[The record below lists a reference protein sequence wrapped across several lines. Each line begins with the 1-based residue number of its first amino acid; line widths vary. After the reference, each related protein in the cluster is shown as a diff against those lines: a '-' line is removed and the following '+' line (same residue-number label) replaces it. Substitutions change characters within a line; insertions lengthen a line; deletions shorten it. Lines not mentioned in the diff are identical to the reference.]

1 MTTVSHAFSRRVLSR
16 LEQAASG
23 IVMAWAAFAPGTAEA
38 ETRAWIDTSVKAD
51 IASNPY
57 LVSGPDTSSLS
68 GVVTVSPGLKFVD
81 GVKTMTLRGN
91 YRHTEFSRRYRSS
104 DDYSANASLAQQ
116 LTPRLSYNASFG
128 YDSSVVGANDLL
140 TFNPNPNSGSVF
152 PPFPGDIALNGLRQ
166 RRQAING
173 GLSLNYTASPRDQF
187 TTQAGFSIVRF
198 PVASPASEYDS
209 SSGSIGYSRV
219 INSKTSVGLDVSVSR
234 ADYRRTSIGDA
245 TTISPQATFKTKFG
259 ASWSLSA
266 SLGVSHS
273 RISSLIGKTGQY
285 SAAGNLNVC
294 NATTRG
300 KFCLFGSRS
309 VQPTSFGST
318 VRPQTSVGLSY
329 SVRLDTKS
337 SIDASANLSRSGQ
350 ISQGNIV
357 TGSTVDYGRASLTY
371 SRRLSQR
378 FQGYITADYADSY
391 KDPTPRK
398 ANTSVSIGIS
408 FALGDTR

>member
-1 MTTVSHAFSRRVLSR
+1 MTILSQALSRRILSR

-23 IVMAWAAFAPGTAEA
+23 LVVAWAVFAPTAAEA
-38 ETRAWIDTSVKAD
+38 ETRAWVNTSVKAE

-57 LVSGPDTSSLS
+57 LLSGPKTSSSS
-68 GVVTVSPGLKFVD
+68 GTVTVSPGVKFVD
-81 GVKTMTLRGN
+81 GVKTITLRGD
-91 YRHTEFSRRYRSS
+91 YRHTEYSRRYRSS
-104 DDYSANASLAQQ
+104 DDYTIGASLAQQ
-116 LTPRLSYNASFG
+116 LTPRLGYNASLG
-128 YDSSVVGANDLL
+128 YDSSIVGANDLL
-140 TFNPNPNSGSVF
+140 TFSPNPNNSGVF
-152 PPFPGDIALNGLRQ
+152 LPLPGDIALNGLRQ
-166 RRQAING
+166 RRQALNG
-173 GLSLNYTASPRDQF
+173 GLSLNYTASARNQF
-187 TTQAGFSIVRF
+187 TAQGGFSIVRF
-198 PVASPASEYDS
+198 PVASSASEYDS

-219 INSKTSVGLDVSVSR
+219 INGKTSVGLDVSISR
-234 ADYRRTSIGDA
+234 ADYRRTPLGDA

-273 RISSLIGKTGQY
+273 RISGLVGKTTQD
-285 SAAGNLNVC
+285 SAAGSLNLC

-329 SVRLDTKS
+329 NVRLDAKS
-337 SIDASANLSRSGQ
+337 TIDASANLSRSGQ

-357 TGSTVDYGRASLTY
+357 TGGTIDYGRASLTY

-398 ANTSVSIGIS
+398 ANTAVSIGIS